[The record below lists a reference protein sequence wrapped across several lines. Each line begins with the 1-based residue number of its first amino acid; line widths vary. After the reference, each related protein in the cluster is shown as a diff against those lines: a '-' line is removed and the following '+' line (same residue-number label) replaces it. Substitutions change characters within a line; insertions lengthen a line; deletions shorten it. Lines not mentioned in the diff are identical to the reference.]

1 MAPTKVAPDQRISFG
16 KIEHLAETPDLLGIQ
31 IQSFKDFFQLETT
44 PDKRNVEGL
53 FRVFKENFPI
63 TDTRNIFMLE
73 FLDYFVDPPRY
84 TIEEC
89 IERGLTYAVP
99 LKAKLRLSCNDE
111 EHVDFQTI
119 VQDVFLS
126 AWTKAHTYRGDA
138 PLWNWLTIIT
148 VNRCRTHLRRK
159 AMLSRL
165 TAGLMG
171 RSEEFSPASDA
182 NSLAEE
188 SNQRV
193 RAAMARLPSRDREV
207 VVLLYLEHRRP
218 AEIATLLEISVN
230 AVNVRLHRARQKL
243 KVLLED
249 VDGEMS

>member
-1 MAPTKVAPDQRISFG
+1 MNAVAMIDNSAPSEADDVTLERRFARGDTEAFEQVVALYQSRVVR
-16 KIEHLAETPDLLGIQ
+16 LAGRLLGWQ
-31 IQSFKDFFQLETT
+31 GGAED
-44 PDKRNVEGL
+44 
-53 FRVFKENFPI
+53 
-63 TDTRNIFMLE
+63 
-73 FLDYFVDPPRY
+73 
-84 TIEEC
+84 
-89 IERGLTYAVP
+89 
-99 LKAKLRLSCNDE
+99 
-111 EHVDFQTI
+111 I

-126 AWTKAHTYRGDA
+126 AWTKSHTYRGDA

-148 VNRCRTHLRRK
+148 VNRCRTHMRRK

-171 RSEEFSPASDA
+171 RAEEFSPASDA

-193 RAAMARLPSRDREV
+193 RAAMACLPSRDREV

-249 VDGEMS
+249 ADGEMS